1 MAMTP
6 QTTIPSAAISVDIA
20 GAPYDVRIAPGL
32 IDRLGHELRP
42 FLRKASVPIVTDSH
56 VAAHW
61 QARVDMALGA
71 AGVSAQ
77 WLVLPAGEA
86 TKSWAH
92 LAHVV
97 DFLIA
102 HDIERR
108 DRVIALGGGV
118 IGDLTG
124 FAASMVKR
132 GCGFIQV
139 PTTLL
144 AQVDSSVGGK
154 TAINTAAGK
163 NLVGA
168 FHQPALVLADPDTL
182 GTLPPREIRAGYAE
196 VVKYGLI
203 DDAAFFAWC
212 ERHGASLIAGDAQ
225 ARVTA
230 IAHSV
235 AAKAR
240 IVAADERELSGT
252 RALLNLGHTF
262 GHALE
267 AETGF
272 SDRLLHGE
280 GVALGMALA
289 ARFSARQGLMRG
301 QDAER
306 VVAHLRSVGLPA
318 VLADL
323 QLDCDGRRLTDHML
337 HDKKMDAGTLPFL
350 LLRGIGQTYLAR
362 DVDLQDVAAFL
373 DAELRG

>member
-1 MAMTP
+1 MALT
-6 QTTIPSAAISVDIA
+6 QNTIRVDVA
-20 GAPYDVRIAPGL
+20 GAPYDVRIAPGA
-32 IDRLGHELRP
+32 IDRLGTHVRD
-42 FLRKASVPIVTDSH
+42 FVRKPAVPIVTDVH
-56 VAAHW
+56 VATHW
-61 QARVDMALGA
+61 QGRVDRALGA
-71 AGVSAQ
+71 AGLTAH
-77 WLVLPAGEA
+77 WLVLPPGEA

-92 LAHVV
+92 LAQVV

-102 HDIERR
+102 CDVERR

-118 IGDLTG
+118 IGDLVG

-154 TAINTAAGK
+154 TAINTVAGK

-168 FHQPALVLADPDTL
+168 FHQPVLVLADPAALDTL
-182 GTLPPREIRAGYAE
+182 PLREVRAGYAE

-212 ERHGASLIAGDAQ
+212 EGNGQAVLAGDMA
-225 ARVTA
+225 ARTTA

-240 IVAADERELSGT
+240 IVAADEKETTGV

-272 SDRLLHGE
+272 SDRLIHGE
-280 GVALGMALA
+280 GVALGMVLA
-289 ARFSARQGLMRG
+289 ARFSVRQGLIHG
-301 QDAER
+301 QDAQR
-306 VVAHLRSVGLPA
+306 VAMHLGAVGLPA
-318 VLADL
+318 SLAAL
-323 QLDCDGRRLTDHML
+323 NLGCDGRRLADHML

-350 LLRGIGQTYLAR
+350 LMRGIGQTFLAR
-362 DVDLQDVAAFL
+362 DVDLGDVAAFL
-373 DAELRG
+373 DEELAR